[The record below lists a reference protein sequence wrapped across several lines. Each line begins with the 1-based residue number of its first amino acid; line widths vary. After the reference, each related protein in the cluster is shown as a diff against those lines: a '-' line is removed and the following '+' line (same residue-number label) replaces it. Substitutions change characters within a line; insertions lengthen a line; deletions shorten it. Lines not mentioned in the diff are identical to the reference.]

1 MKPIT
6 KEWLNRAR
14 EDLDVA
20 LEIISREHLTNMVAF
35 HSQQAVEKALKGIIE
50 EFEIGFAR
58 IHNLERLL
66 GMVRKQIS
74 LDVDLN
80 IIKRLDEVYTST
92 RYPGDLGL
100 LPSGKPTIQDAKEL
114 FDFADAL
121 YRIVKELL
129 AKSTEEGP
137 ENNKSNEGKD

>member
-1 MKPIT
+1 MNPIT
-6 KEWLNRAR
+6 KEWFDRAK

-20 LEIISREHLTNMVAF
+20 LEIISKEHLTNMVAF
-35 HSQQAVEKALKGIIE
+35 HSQQAVEKTLKGIIE
-50 EFEIGFAR
+50 EFEIGFVK

-66 GMVRKQIS
+66 GIVTKQMS
-74 LDVDLN
+74 LDVDLD
-80 IIKRLDEVYTST
+80 IIKRLDEVYIST

-121 YRIVKELL
+121 YHDVKNLL
-129 AKSTEEGP
+129 EQSTEKGLED
-137 ENNKSNEGKD
+137 NKSNEVKD

>member
-6 KEWLNRAR
+6 EEWLNRAR

-20 LEIISREHLTNMVAF
+20 MEIISKEHLTNMVAF
-35 HSQQAVEKALKGIIE
+35 HSQQAVEKALKGVIE
-50 EFEIGFAR
+50 EFEIGFVK

-66 GMVRKQIS
+66 GIVRKQMS

-114 FDFADAL
+114 FDFAEAI
-121 YRIVKELL
+121 YRNVKKILE
-129 AKSTEEGP
+129 
-137 ENNKSNEGKD
+137 

>member
-6 KEWLNRAR
+6 EEWLDRAR

-50 EFEIGFAR
+50 EFEIGFAK

-66 GMVRKQIS
+66 GVVRKQVDF
-74 LDVDLN
+74 DVDLN
-80 IIKRLDEVYTST
+80 FIKRLDEVYIST
-92 RYPGDLGL
+92 RYPSDLGL
-100 LPSGKPTIQDAKEL
+100 LPSGKPSIQNAKEL
-114 FDFADAL
+114 YDFANTF
-121 YRIVKELL
+121 YRNVKKLL
-129 AKSTEEGP
+129 KKSTKEGH
-137 ENNKSNEGKD
+137 ENNKSNAGKD